1 MQKRSSFRTK
11 VVLPLTLILKNG
23 KQKQAAHTLDLTSDS
38 ARIGGLYLPVT
49 PGETIELQRGAARA
63 KFFVFWVGAP
73 GTMMAGQIGTKT
85 LLAGRSIWGVEL
97 PEDRPDLVRD
107 VRTLRSGLPLVQSAG
122 DEAQIRQMQATAS
135 IRAEGYGHTVF
146 AQVLELSPTCAIVE
160 TTAVLP
166 TDTSV
171 VVKLNLGHQSFEVAG
186 VVQVSDPDW
195 GMGIQ
200 FQSLSTYTQEKI
212 AQARKA
218 LQEPGLVVA
227 EHKPKVADRGL
238 YW

>member
-23 KQKQAAHTLDLTSDS
+23 TQKQAAHTLDLTSDS